1 MPDEYGL
8 PTAEEYERELRQL
21 RQDELMAAR
30 REGATRGAQVGGTLG
45 AGLAA
50 IPTLGIGGAAGA
62 GIGTALGG
70 AIGAGLGGLAARR
83 DPGGERLRGQRI
95 HAALEEAQREGILSD
110 AEYQEI
116 ANRFLVPTV
125 AGQRSAQQQRLQQ
138 AAGTPGTQPGAVF
151 RTQQAADAAA
161 AEDQLRVQAAI
172 EAAADREEKTQR
184 EELLRMV
191 EGEEER
197 FEEAEA
203 DLKARTDE
211 AFAQFMASAEEIG
224 SAFAEEEKQ
233 REKEKNLGN
242 ELGEDVTGDDVT
254 EILSVLAKEGLGV

>member
-1 MPDEYGL
+1 MLEEDDEYGL
-8 PTAEEYERELRQL
+8 PTPEEYERALRQA
-21 RQDELMAAR
+21 RQDELRAGR
-30 REGATRGAQVGGTLG
+30 REGATRGVKIGTTLG
-45 AGLAA
+45 SIFGA
-50 IPTLGIGGAAGA
+50 PGAAAGAALGA
-62 GIGTALGG
+62 GIGAG
-70 AIGAGLGGLAARR
+70 IGGLGVRR

-116 ANRFLVPTV
+116 ANRFLVPTL
-125 AGQRSAQQQRLQQ
+125 AGQRSVQQQRLQQ

-184 EELLRMV
+184 EELLRMG

-224 SAFAEEEKQ
+224 TAFGEEEKQ
-233 REKEKNLGN
+233 REREKNLGD
-242 ELGEDVTGDDVT
+242 ELGEDVKGDDVM
-254 EILSVLAKEGLGV
+254 EILSVLAKWGLEA